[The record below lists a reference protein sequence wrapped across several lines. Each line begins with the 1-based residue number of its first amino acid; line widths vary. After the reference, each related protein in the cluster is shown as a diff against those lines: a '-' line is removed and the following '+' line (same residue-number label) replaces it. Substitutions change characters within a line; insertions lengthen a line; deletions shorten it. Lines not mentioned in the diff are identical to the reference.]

1 MLHSKKK
8 IKMKADQREYTPHG
22 NIFSKHSHATI
33 ALAQAKNA
41 CAKTETE
48 TTHLKIQKGKIMRT
62 VLFAYYLNNERKHEA
77 LYIEQRLDFMR
88 SYKIRKRRKT
98 VSDVEGCLV

>member
-1 MLHSKKK
+1 MKDIKRVTIVYTTSIIYNSPFLCYTPKRKIKKK
-8 IKMKADQREYTPHG
+8 ADHVSSLTP
-22 NIFSKHSHATI
+22 
-33 ALAQAKNA
+33 
-41 CAKTETE
+41 
-48 TTHLKIQKGKIMRT
+48 KIQKGKIMRT

-77 LYIEQRLDFMR
+77 LYTEQRLDFMR

>member
-8 IKMKADQREYTPHG
+8 NKKKADHVSSLTP
-22 NIFSKHSHATI
+22 
-33 ALAQAKNA
+33 
-41 CAKTETE
+41 
-48 TTHLKIQKGKIMRT
+48 KIQKGKIMRT
-62 VLFAYYLNNERKHEA
+62 VLFAYYLNNEQKHEA
-77 LYIEQRLDFMR
+77 LYTEQRLDFMR

>member
-1 MLHSKKK
+1 METFFTK
-8 IKMKADQREYTPHG
+8 
-22 NIFSKHSHATI
+22 NSHATVV
-33 ALAQAKNA
+33 LAQAKNA
-41 CAKTETE
+41 CAKTETKI
-48 TTHLKIQKGKIMRT
+48 THASRSRKEKIMRT

-77 LYIEQRLDFMR
+77 LYTEQRLDFMR

>member
-8 IKMKADQREYTPHG
+8 IKKKADQREYTPHG
-22 NIFSKHSHATI
+22 NFFKTFPCN
-33 ALAQAKNA
+33 QRFGTNKNRLRQN
-41 CAKTETE
+41 KN
-48 TTHLKIQKGKIMRT
+48 QKPLTPRSRKEKIMRT

-77 LYIEQRLDFMR
+77 LYTEQRLDFMR

>member
-41 CAKTETE
+41 CAKTK
-48 TTHLKIQKGKIMRT
+48 TTHPKIQKGKIMRT

-77 LYIEQRLDFMR
+77 LYTEQRLDFMR

>member
-1 MLHSKKK
+1 MLHSDKKRAK
-8 IKMKADQREYTPHG
+8 ESGSREYTPHG

-33 ALAQAKNA
+33 ALKQAKNA

-48 TTHLKIQKGKIMRT
+48 TTHPKIQKGKIMRT
-62 VLFAYYLNNERKHEA
+62 VLFAYYLNNEQKHEA
-77 LYIEQRLDFMR
+77 LYTEQRLDFMR

>member
-8 IKMKADQREYTPHG
+8 KESGSLSSLTP
-22 NIFSKHSHATI
+22 
-33 ALAQAKNA
+33 
-41 CAKTETE
+41 
-48 TTHLKIQKGKIMRT
+48 KIQKGKIMRT

-77 LYIEQRLDFMR
+77 LYTEQRLDFMR

-98 VSDVEGCLV
+98 VSDVKGCLV